1 MSTLQIILMSVQLL
15 VAVFTLCGMLYAFKT
30 FLSKPKDS
38 MIKRIIELEVEVK
51 ELKNSLHQGND
62 KFRKQDDR
70 FRKQDD
76 TNEVLLYSILALID
90 FEMQYCLTE
99 KVAMSDDLKNA
110 KEDIQ
115 KFLSKRG
122 EKI

>member
-1 MSTLQIILMSVQLL
+1 MSTLQITLMSVQLL
-15 VAVFTLCGMLYAFKT
+15 VAICTLLGMLYAFKT

-62 KFRKQDDR
+62 R

-76 TNEVLLYSILALID
+76 TNEVLLYSVLALID

-99 KVAMSDDLKNA
+99 KVTMSDDLKNA